1 MLWSDKPIG
10 LSVHYML
17 TMVGYYWFAI
27 LETPNEHAHHG
38 SLVTRLPMAPG
49 GIGTDPQASVPM
61 LITEYFRIFP
71 PVTFSYLG
79 GVQIDQPIYRICD
92 RPH

>member
-1 MLWSDKPIG
+1 MLWSEQSIG
-10 LSVHYML
+10 LTVHYMP

-27 LETPNEHAHHG
+27 LGTPNEHVNHR
-38 SLVTRLPMAPG
+38 SLVSRLPMAPG

-71 PVTFSYLG
+71 PATVSYLG
-79 GVQIDQPIYRICD
+79 GVHDQKSGRD
-92 RPH
+92 